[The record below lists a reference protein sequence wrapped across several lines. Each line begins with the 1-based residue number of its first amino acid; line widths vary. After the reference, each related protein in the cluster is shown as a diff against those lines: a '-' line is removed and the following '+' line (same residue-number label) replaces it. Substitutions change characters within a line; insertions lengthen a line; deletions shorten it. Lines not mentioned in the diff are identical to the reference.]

1 MTERIALITG
11 ASKGIGS
18 GIAKSFAASG
28 YRVAIAYNSNEE
40 KANKLVEE
48 LIKNGQEAIAIK
60 LNVEDRSSVQN
71 AIQVI
76 NSVFGKVSILINN
89 AAIDP
94 KVTDTKGPS
103 GPFESLSEPE
113 WDLSVDVILKGTFL
127 CSQVFCPHFEKNGG
141 GIVINISSVMGVV
154 SPNQSI
160 YGDFKKPITYSAA
173 KHGVIGMTKYLAT
186 YYAESNIRVN
196 TISPGGVY
204 VNQSEDFVDRLT
216 NLIPMNRMAKKDEYK
231 GSIVFL
237 CSDASS
243 YMTGHNLIVDGGMTV
258 W

>member
-89 AAIDP
+89 AAISQEKPFEDI
-94 KVTDTKGPS
+94 TDIDWDTMMGINLR
-103 GPFESLSEPE
+103 GPFSLIQEVLPE
-113 WDLSVDVILKGTFL
+113 MISDRFGRI
-127 CSQVFCPHFEKNGG
+127 
-141 GIVINISSVMGVV
+141 INISSIGGQWGGM
-154 SPNQSI
+154 NQVHYAASKAALINLTRSI
-160 YGDFKKPITYSAA
+160 SKLYSRYGITSNAIAPGLVATDMSKNELSSDAGKKKVA
-173 KHGVIGMTKYLAT
+173 
-186 YYAESNIRVN
+186 NIP
-196 TISPGGVY
+196 SL
-204 VNQSEDFVDRLT
+204 RLGT
-216 NLIPMNRMAKKDEYK
+216 VEEL
-231 GSIVFL
+231 GSIAVFI
-237 CSDASS
+237 ASQEAE
-243 YMTGHNLIVDGGMTV
+243 YITGQTINVNGGMFFST
-258 W
+258 